1 MIEGERSFGES
12 LIMGNEELKTKIS
25 ELLPTATFDE
35 SGEWL
40 NITIDPQ
47 DWFLF
52 SNQLRSE
59 TSLFFDYLFC
69 LTCVDWKTHL
79 TMVYHLTSTKFRHNI
94 VVKAVLD
101 SNKPAIETVSHIW
114 RTADFHE
121 REVYEMF
128 GVDFLNHPDLRLLIL
143 PDGWEGK
150 NPMKKDFEDPINM
163 IKL

>member
-1 MIEGERSFGES
+1 LIEGDRSFAES
-12 LIMGNEELKTKIS
+12 LVMGNEELKTKIS

-40 NITIDPQ
+40 NITINPQ

-59 TSLFFDYLFC
+59 TSLFFNYLFC
-69 LTCVDWKTHL
+69 LTCIDWKTHL
-79 TMVYHLTSTKFRHNI
+79 TMVYHLTSTRFRHNI

-101 SNKPAIETVSHIW
+101 VNKPAIETVSHIW

-150 NPMKKDFEDPINM
+150 NPMRKDFEDPINM